1 MPQSSARVE
10 MVNTAGAGLLLGSAL
25 CVILPEGFEAVHEA
39 QEHAQNASAVTP
51 EWAANL
57 MLLLGFWCMMALDT
71 LSHTLAPHSTH
82 ELQRES
88 STSPIV
94 SCHDSSPSHYG
105 YDCEA
110 LHEEAQL
117 LQRPSSVAGTAANQR
132 QKAHDSHGLSPY
144 RGSAVSTSAV
154 TPNGVASS
162 AALLQDPAD
171 RVLLGLVVHAA
182 ADGLAVGASSLSTQP
197 LVVLSVAAAMVVHKG
212 PVAVGLTS
220 YLKTAQWTMGRIQ
233 KGLLV
238 FAATSPIMALLTYLT
253 LSHAPGMTSDG
264 SVALCVLFSG
274 GTVLY
279 AACIHILPALMGPH
293 GSLSSSKL
301 LALTVGMVLP
311 MVLSL
316 TIHHSHSHA

>member
-1 MPQSSARVE
+1 MHACINCNSQGLISLAQLSAVS
-10 MVNTAGAGLLLGSAL
+10 TCCL
-25 CVILPEGFEAVHEA
+25 

-171 RVLLGLVVHAA
+171 RVLLGLVVHA
-182 ADGLAVGASSLSTQP
+182 GQLRVEG
-197 LVVLSVAAAMVVHKG
+197 
-212 PVAVGLTS
+212 
-220 YLKTAQWTMGRIQ
+220 
-233 KGLLV
+233 
-238 FAATSPIMALLTYLT
+238 
-253 LSHAPGMTSDG
+253 
-264 SVALCVLFSG
+264 CVLWHNHCTCCRG
-274 GTVLY
+274 DAGQMAVAHETVL
-279 AACIHILPALMGPH
+279 CIISVWAV
-293 GSLSSSKL
+293 SQS
-301 LALTVGMVLP
+301 TW
-311 MVLSL
+311 
-316 TIHHSHSHA
+316 